1 MDMDAF
7 LLRTALD
14 AVESER
20 KRQNEKWGR
29 QRHDYGDW
37 LKILVEEVGEVAQ
50 AMQKDMGWGKES
62 DAGNLFEELVHTA
75 AVAVAIAEQVY
86 ERGAF
91 ENGEGGAEESH

>member
-75 AVAVAIAEQVY
+75 AVAVAMAEQVFEQEGLHPGK
-86 ERGAF
+86 ERR
-91 ENGEGGAEESH
+91 EQ